1 MTPQARG
8 LALVAASALIW
19 SSGGLIVRLLDSADN
34 WTIIFWRSVSA
45 CLFLALFLAAR
56 DGRQAVGLFR
66 RMGLPGMVVGAGF
79 ACASICF
86 VVALSLTTVA
96 ETLMIMSSAPLM
108 AALLG
113 RIVIGEVIRPLTWA
127 TIAAVMG
134 GIALMVSGSQGE
146 GSLLGSGFA
155 LLSTLGYSAA
165 VVTTRRHPQIRMT
178 PAVCTGAA
186 MAALVALPF
195 ASPAAVTM
203 HDAPLLLLFG
213 AGQLGLGMAVF
224 VTGARL
230 IPAAHSALTGML
242 ETILGPL
249 WVWLALA
256 EQPGPLVLV
265 GGAIVIT
272 SVLANTLVSLH
283 HGRTPEVRSAGP

>member
-8 LALVAASALIW
+8 LALVAAAALIW
-19 SSGGLIVRLLDSADN
+19 SSGGLIVRMLDSADN
-34 WTIIFWRSVSA
+34 WTTIFWRSVSA
-45 CLFLALFLAAR
+45 CLFLALFVAVR

-66 RMGLPGMVVGAGF
+66 RMGLPGLIVGAGF
-79 ACASICF
+79 ACASISF

-96 ETLMIMSSAPLM
+96 ETLMIMSAAPLI

-113 RIVIGEVIRPLTWA
+113 RFVIGEQIRPLTWI
-127 TIAAVMG
+127 TIAAVMC
-134 GIALMVSGSQGE
+134 GIAVMVSDARGA

-155 LLSTLGYSAA
+155 LLSALGYSAA
-165 VVTTRRHPQIRMT
+165 VVTTRRYPQIRMT

-195 ASPAAVTM
+195 ASVGEVTM
-203 HDAPLLLLFG
+203 HDAPLLMLFG
-213 AGQLGLGMAVF
+213 AGQLGLGLAVF

-256 EQPGPLVLV
+256 EKPGPMVLV
-265 GGAIVIT
+265 GGAIVIG
-272 SVLANTLVSLH
+272 SVLANTLVSL
-283 HGRTPEVRSAGP
+283 RTRTA